1 MKKLI
6 ALLLAIVSVLS
17 LCAACGGSNPVADA
31 SADKKNENVNEK
43 GQTLLKIG
51 LPVNANVLDYENN
64 ALTKYLEN
72 ELNYDLVFQPYSGGS
87 EIGTQIATAITAG
100 EALPDIIWGVPLA
113 DGAISRYG
121 KDKYFQDLSSY
132 FVDREGASKVFW
144 ERVEANYSEY
154 EIDNI
159 KRKMV
164 DADTGAI
171 YYIPSM
177 ETSLVDIMDYQV
189 WINTVWLDKLGL
201 PMPTTTQEFYD
212 TLVAFKT
219 KDPNGNGKND
229 EIPLY
234 GSEAGGLGADVVNFV
249 INMFLYFDD
258 RKTFAVGADDK
269 LYAPFITDEYREAL
283 KFANKLYAEKLMPDS
298 VFTTSSSDLQKV
310 TTPASG
316 EALVGVFCGHL
327 TLHAMKNNMLLE
339 QYQPMPYLKGQ
350 NVVFNDNTYSRN
362 VFITSSCTDPDA
374 AFKLI
379 MKMYEE
385 ESSWRIRYGE
395 KGVNWDDAPEGSISE
410 LGLPANIKIID
421 DPFSQQNTCL
431 WSSVAGTLNVY
442 AECEAAIMAEES
454 SDWMKL
460 RNKMA
465 AQSRK
470 NGDAAAEA
478 NNPDKLC
485 PTLVYTEEELDLTER
500 QRNAVGEYYKA
511 CRTDFI
517 KNKMD
522 PYSDAEWNKYVQQI
536 KDYGLADWLAAA
548 QHAYERDPQI

>member
-6 ALLLAIVSVLS
+6 CLLLALVCVLS
-17 LCAACGGSNPVADA
+17 LAACGKGGGLAGSGDKQNSGTTADG
-31 SADKKNENVNEK
+31 KV
-43 GQTLLKIG
+43 LLTIG
-51 LPVNANVLDYENN
+51 LPVNAHVLDYKNN

-72 ELNYDLVFQPYSGGS
+72 ELNYELEFIPYSGGS

-100 EALPDIIWGVPLA
+100 EALPDIIWGVAL
-113 DGAISRYG
+113 GEQAISRYG
-121 KDKYFQDLSSY
+121 KDDYFQDLSKY
-132 FVDREGASKVFW
+132 FADREGASKVYW
-144 ERVEANYSEY
+144 ERVEANYSDY

-164 DADTGAI
+164 DADTGEI

-189 WINTVWLDKLGL
+189 WINTVWLDNLGL
-201 PMPTTTQEFYD
+201 KMPTTTQEFYD

-219 KDPNGNGKND
+219 KDPNKNGKAD

-258 RKTFAVGADDK
+258 RKNFAVGEDGK
-269 LYAPFITDEYREAL
+269 LYAPFTTEEYRKAL
-283 KFANKLYAEKLMPDS
+283 QFANKLYAEKLMPDA
-298 VFTTSSSDLQKV
+298 VFTTSSGDLQKV

-316 EALVGVFCGHL
+316 EALVGIFCGHL
-327 TLHAMKNNMLLE
+327 TLHAMKNNDLLK

-350 NVVFNDNTYSRN
+350 SVVFNDNTYSRN
-362 VFITSSCTDPDA
+362 VFITSSCANPDA

-379 MKMYEE
+379 MKMFEE

-395 KGVNWDDAPEGSISE
+395 YKVNWDYAPEGSISE
-410 LGLPANIKIID
+410 LGLPAKMKIID

-485 PTLVYTEEELDLTER
+485 PTLVYTEEELELTER
-500 QRNAVGEYYKA
+500 ERTAVADHYKKS
-511 CRTDFI
+511 RTDFI
-517 KNKMD
+517 KNKLD
-522 PYSDAEWNKYVQQI
+522 PYGADWDTYVKQVQE
-536 KDYGLADWLAAA
+536 YGLEAWLAVA
-548 QHAYERDPQI
+548 QNAYERDPQI

>member
-6 ALLLAIVSVLS
+6 CLLLALVSLLS
-17 LCAACGGSNPVADA
+17 LAACGKGGGLAGSG
-31 SADKKNENVNEK
+31 DKVNQNVTDDGK
-43 GQTLLKIG
+43 VLLTIG
-51 LPVNANVLDYENN
+51 LPTNALVLDYKNN

-72 ELNYDLVFQPYSGGS
+72 ELNMELEFIPYSGGS

-100 EALPDIIWGVPLA
+100 EPLPDIIWDVELGDA
-113 DGAISRYG
+113 AISRYG
-121 KDKYFQDLSSY
+121 KDDYFQDLSKY
-132 FVDREGASKVFW
+132 FADREGASKVFW
-144 ERVEANYSEY
+144 ERVEANFSEY
-154 EIDNI
+154 ELDNI

-164 DADTGAI
+164 DADTGEI
-171 YYIPSM
+171 YYIPTM

-201 PMPTTTQEFYD
+201 PMPTTRDEFYN

-219 KDPNGNGKND
+219 QDPNGNGQND

-258 RKTFAVGADDK
+258 RKTFSVGDDDK

-298 VFTTSSSDLQKV
+298 VFTTALPDLQKI

-316 EALVGVFCGHL
+316 TALVGVFCGHL
-327 TLHAMKNNMLLE
+327 TLHAMKNNNLLQ
-339 QYQPMPYLKGQ
+339 QYQPMPYLKEQ
-350 NVVFNDNTYSRN
+350 RVVFNDNAFKRN
-362 VFITSSCTDPDA
+362 VFITSSCTRPDD
-374 AFKLI
+374 AFRLI

-385 ESSWRIRYGE
+385 ETSWRIRYGE
-395 KGVNWDDAPEGSISE
+395 FGVNWDYAPEGSISE
-410 LGLPANIKIID
+410 LGLPAKMKIID
-421 DPFSQQNTCL
+421 DPFQQQNTCL
-431 WSSVAGTLNVY
+431 WSSIAGTLNVY

-454 SDWMKL
+454 SDWLKL

-470 NGDAAAEA
+470 NGDAAAA
-478 NNPDKLC
+478 TNNPEKLC
-485 PTLVYTEEELDLTER
+485 PVLVYTEEELELTQR
-500 QRNAVGEYYKA
+500 QRTAVGDYYTKS
-511 CRTDFI
+511 RTDFI
-517 KNKMD
+517 KNKMS
-522 PYSDAEWNKYVQQI
+522 PNSDAEWNKYVQQV
-536 KDYGLADWLAAA
+536 KDYGLADWLAVA
-548 QHAYERDPQI
+548 QKAYERDPQI

>member
-6 ALLLAIVSVLS
+6 CLLLALVSLLS
-17 LCAACGGSNPVADA
+17 LAACNKGGGLAGSGDAQNQNVTADG
-31 SADKKNENVNEK
+31 KV
-43 GQTLLKIG
+43 LLTIG
-51 LPVNANVLDYENN
+51 LPTNALVLDYKNN

-72 ELNYDLVFQPYSGGS
+72 ELNMELEFIPYSGGS

-100 EALPDIIWGVPLA
+100 EPLPDIIWDVELGDA
-113 DGAISRYG
+113 AISRYG
-121 KDKYFQDLSSY
+121 KDDYFQDLSKY
-132 FVDREGASKVFW
+132 FADREGASKVFW
-144 ERVEANYSEY
+144 ERVEANFSEY
-154 EIDNI
+154 ELDNI

-164 DADTGAI
+164 DADTGEI
-171 YYIPSM
+171 YYIPTM

-201 PMPTTTQEFYD
+201 PMPTTRDEFYN

-219 KDPNGNGKND
+219 QDPNGNGQND

-258 RKTFAVGADDK
+258 RKTFSVGDDGK

-298 VFTTSSSDLQKV
+298 VFTTALPDLQKI

-316 EALVGVFCGHL
+316 TALVGVFCGHL
-327 TLHAMKNNMLLE
+327 TLHAMKNNDLLQ
-339 QYQPMPYLKGQ
+339 QYQPMPYLKEQ
-350 NVVFNDNTYSRN
+350 RVVFNDNAFKRN
-362 VFITSSCTDPDA
+362 VFITSSCTRPDD
-374 AFKLI
+374 AFRLI

-385 ESSWRIRYGE
+385 ETSWRIRYGE
-395 KGVNWDDAPEGSISE
+395 FGVNWDYAPEGSISE
-410 LGLPANIKIID
+410 LGLPAKMKIID
-421 DPFSQQNTCL
+421 DPFQQQNTCL
-431 WSSVAGTLNVY
+431 WSSVGGTLNVY

-454 SDWMKL
+454 SDWLKL

-470 NGDAAAEA
+470 NGDAAAKT
-478 NNPDKLC
+478 NNPEKLC
-485 PTLVYTEEELDLTER
+485 PVLVYTEEELELTQR
-500 QRNAVGEYYKA
+500 QRTAVGDYYTKS
-511 CRTDFI
+511 RTDFI
-517 KNKMD
+517 KNKMS
-522 PYSDAEWNKYVQQI
+522 PTSDAEWNKYVQQV
-536 KDYGLADWLAAA
+536 KDYGLADWLAVA
-548 QHAYERDPQI
+548 QKAYERDPQI

>member
-6 ALLLAIVSVLS
+6 CLLLALVSLLS
-17 LCAACGGSNPVADA
+17 LAACGKGGGLAGSG
-31 SADKKNENVNEK
+31 DKVNQNVTDDGK
-43 GQTLLKIG
+43 VLLTIG
-51 LPVNANVLDYENN
+51 LPTNALVLDYKNN

-72 ELNYDLVFQPYSGGS
+72 ELNMELEFIPYSGGS

-100 EALPDIIWGVPLA
+100 EPLPDIIWDVELGDA
-113 DGAISRYG
+113 AISRYG
-121 KDKYFQDLSSY
+121 KDDYFQDLSKY
-132 FVDREGASKVFW
+132 FADREGASKVFW
-144 ERVEANYSEY
+144 ERVEANFSEY
-154 EIDNI
+154 ELDNI

-164 DADTGAI
+164 DADTGEI
-171 YYIPSM
+171 YYIPTM

-201 PMPTTTQEFYD
+201 PMPTTRDEFYN

-219 KDPNGNGKND
+219 QDPNGNGQND

-258 RKTFAVGADDK
+258 RKTFSVGDDDK

-298 VFTTSSSDLQKV
+298 VFTTALPDLQKI

-316 EALVGVFCGHL
+316 TALVGVFCGHL
-327 TLHAMKNNMLLE
+327 TLHAMKNNNLLQ
-339 QYQPMPYLKGQ
+339 QYQPMPYLKEQ
-350 NVVFNDNTYSRN
+350 RVVFNDNAFKRN
-362 VFITSSCTDPDA
+362 VFITSSCTRPDD
-374 AFKLI
+374 AFRLI

-385 ESSWRIRYGE
+385 ETSWRIRYGE
-395 KGVNWDDAPEGSISE
+395 FGVNWDYAPEGSISE
-410 LGLPANIKIID
+410 LGLPAKMKIID
-421 DPFSQQNTCL
+421 DPFQQQNTCL
-431 WSSVAGTLNVY
+431 WSSIAGTLNVY

-470 NGDAAAEA
+470 NGDAAAA
-478 NNPDKLC
+478 TNNPEKLC
-485 PTLVYTEEELDLTER
+485 PVLVYTEEELELTQR
-500 QRNAVGEYYKA
+500 QRTAVGDYYTKS
-511 CRTDFI
+511 RTDFI
-517 KNKMD
+517 KNKMS
-522 PYSDAEWNKYVQQI
+522 PNSDAEWNKYVQQV
-536 KDYGLADWLAAA
+536 KDYGLADWLAVA
-548 QHAYERDPQI
+548 QKAYERDPQI